1 MKLDLPPSL
10 AGERLDKVV
19 GHLTGAGRARTR
31 RLFAGGH
38 VQVLCLDGDYRRA
51 RKGDIACLGDTIFVA
66 EAALPVDT
74 AVADANAP
82 LEILL
87 RTPLLVVVNKPAGQP
102 SAPIRP
108 GERGTLAN
116 ALVAHFPEMATVGYS
131 PREPGLC
138 HRLDNDTSG
147 AVLAARTQAAFDHLR
162 GLLKRGAL
170 DKRYLLICGGLGLA
184 AGGTIDL
191 PIAPH
196 PHSARRVVACR
207 TPAEQRRLKP
217 SPACTCFVVLQRH
230 GDRALVEAKAP
241 RALRHQIRAHFSAL
255 GHPIAGDTLYG
266 AAALPDIRRHALHAS
281 RIAFAG
287 DAVVRAFDV
296 EVPLPQDLQRLLGDA

>member
-1 MKLDLPPSL
+1 MKLELPPSL

-19 GHLTGAGRARTR
+19 GHFTGAGRARTR
-31 RLFAGGH
+31 QLFAGGH
-38 VQVLCLDGDYRRA
+38 VKVRSRNGDCRRA
-51 RKGDIACLGDTIFVA
+51 RKGDVASLGDTIFVA
-66 EAALPVDT
+66 EAALPTHT

-87 RTPLLVVVNKPAGQP
+87 VTPLLVVVSKPAGQP

-108 GERGTLAN
+108 GEWGTLAN
-116 ALVAHFPEMATVGYS
+116 ALVARFPEMATVGYS

-147 AVLAARTQAAFDHLR
+147 AVLAARTQTAFDHLS
-162 GLLKRGAL
+162 GLLKRGVL
-170 DKRYLLICGGLGLA
+170 DKRYLLICAGLGLPA
-184 AGGTIDL
+184 AGTINL

-196 PHSARRVVACR
+196 PRSARRVVVCR
-207 TPAEQRRLKP
+207 SPAERRRLRP
-217 SPACTCFVVLQRH
+217 SPACTSFVVLQRH
-230 GDRALVEAKAP
+230 GDRALVEARAP

-266 AAALPDIRRHALHAS
+266 ATVEPDLRRHALHAS

-287 DAVVRAFDV
+287 DEVVRAFVV
-296 EVPLPQDLQRLLGDA
+296 EVPLPQDLQRLVGGP